1 MDQNPSENGVL
12 TVKNRVTAVRI
23 VKKIRLRRAK
33 TPFLDVLEYC
43 IMF

>member
-23 VKKIRLRRAK
+23 VKKFRLRRAK
-33 TPFLDVLEYC
+33 TTFLDVLEYC